1 MRIYTLILRL
11 RISARTKTTDMTLWT
26 DIRTDGHT
34 DRHTDGHC
42 SRDSDI
48 MLYWL
53 LPRKHKKFML
63 YCVAL
68 NTSRSNRKRPFSVQK
83 KSVLQPAIQASHS

>member
-11 RISARTKTTDMTLWT
+11 RISARTKTTEMTLWT

-53 LPRKHKKFML
+53 
-63 YCVAL
+63 
-68 NTSRSNRKRPFSVQK
+68 
-83 KSVLQPAIQASHS
+83 

>member
-11 RISARTKTTDMTLWT
+11 RISAGTKTIEMTLWT

-34 DRHTDGHC
+34 DAHTDGHC

-48 MLYWL
+48 VLYWL
-53 LPRKHKKFML
+53 
-63 YCVAL
+63 
-68 NTSRSNRKRPFSVQK
+68 
-83 KSVLQPAIQASHS
+83 

>member
-11 RISARTKTTDMTLWT
+11 HISARTKAIEMTLWT
-26 DIRTDGHT
+26 DIQTDGHT
-34 DRHTDGHC
+34 HGHTDGHC

-48 MLYWL
+48 VLYWL
-53 LPRKHKKFML
+53 KARRHKKFML

-68 NTSRSNRKRPFSVQK
+68 NTTRSNRKRPFGVK
-83 KSVLQPAIQASHS
+83 KKVSFTACHSGKL

>member
-11 RISARTKTTDMTLWT
+11 RISAGTKGIEMTLWT
-26 DIRTDGHT
+26 DIRTDRHTDGHT
-34 DRHTDGHC
+34 DRHC

-53 LPRKHKKFML
+53 
-63 YCVAL
+63 
-68 NTSRSNRKRPFSVQK
+68 
-83 KSVLQPAIQASHS
+83 